1 MEVIVINDLC
11 ETTPYMGVASRT
23 DVDAGEASAKHNNFD
38 ESWDED
44 NGVRN
49 FNLWDEDE

>member
-11 ETTPYMGVASRT
+11 APYMGVDSKT
-23 DVDAGEASAKHNNFD
+23 DVDAGEASAKQNNFD
-38 ESWDED
+38 ESGNED

-49 FNLWDEDE
+49 FKVWDVDE